1 MKNQLK
7 KGDKK
12 LLNAWAFYDWANSVY
27 SLTIVSALFPL
38 FYGGLFDKNETIDFL
53 FLKDK
58 AYDTILIYVTAFGYL
73 VVSIISPIL
82 SGIADY
88 TGRKKLFLRL
98 FCYVGSL
105 SCVMLYWFD
114 SDSLLYSFTFY
125 AIALIG
131 FLGSLVFYN
140 SYLPDIA
147 YPEQQDAISAKGF
160 SMGYVGSVVLLL
172 FNLAMVMTP
181 DSFGISGETPGAQ
194 KMQAMRISFVTV
206 GIWWFAFSHYSYYY
220 LPSMKTGNKF
230 NARVLVNG
238 LREVKN
244 VWDSFQNNLR
254 LKRFVIAFFVYS
266 MAVQTVM
273 TVATIFGEKEIN
285 WADEEERTTG
295 LIVSILLIQLVAVVG
310 AQLTAK
316 VSKKKGN
323 LATLIIINIIWILL
337 CCYAFFVYEPIQFY
351 IAAAGVG
358 MVMGAVQSLSRSTYS
373 KFLPE
378 TKDTTSYFSFYDV
391 TEKYAMVIGL
401 FLYGFIGDV
410 TGSSRNSILA
420 LVVFFVIGAILLIR
434 VPKEIK

>member
-1 MKNQLK
+1 MKTQLK

-38 FYGGLFDKNETIDFL
+38 FYGGLFDKDQTIDFL

-58 AYDTILIYVTAFGYL
+58 SYDTILIYITAFGYL
-73 VVSIISPIL
+73 VVSILSPIL

-88 TGRKKLFLRL
+88 TGRKKFFLRL
-98 FCYVGSL
+98 FCYVGSA

-114 SDSLLYSFTFY
+114 VDSLLSSFVFY

-131 FLGSLVFYN
+131 FWGSLVFYN

-147 YPEQQDAISAKGF
+147 FPEQQDAISAKGF
-160 SMGYVGSVVLLL
+160 SMGYVGSVILLL
-172 FNLAMVMTP
+172 FNLAMVMSP
-181 DSFGISGETPGAQ
+181 DTFGISGESDGAQ

-206 GIWWFAFSHYSYYY
+206 GIWWFVFSHYSYLY
-220 LPSMKTGNKF
+220 LPNTKTGKKF
-230 NARVLVNG
+230 NASVLVNG
-238 LREVKN
+238 MKELKG
-244 VWDSFQNNLR
+244 VWKSFQDNLR
-254 LKRFVIAFFVYS
+254 LKRYVVAFFVYS

-273 TVATIFGEKEIN
+273 TVATIFGEKEIR
-285 WADEEERTTG
+285 WADNDERTTG

-310 AQLTAK
+310 AQLTAMI
-316 VSKKKGN
+316 SKRKGN
-323 LATLIIINIIWILL
+323 LKTLIGINMIWIVL
-337 CCYAFFVYEPIQFY
+337 CCYAFFVYEPVQFY

-358 MVMGAVQSLSRSTYS
+358 MVMGAVQALSRSTYS

-420 LVVFFVIGAILLIR
+420 LVIFFIIGLILLFR
-434 VPKEIK
+434 VPKEIE